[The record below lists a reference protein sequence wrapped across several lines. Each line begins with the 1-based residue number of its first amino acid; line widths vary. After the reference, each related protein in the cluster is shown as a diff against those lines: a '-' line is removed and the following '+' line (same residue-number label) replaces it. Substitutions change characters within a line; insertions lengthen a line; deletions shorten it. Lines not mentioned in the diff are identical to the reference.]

1 MLCVCVC
8 VMAFSGPT
16 EHPGSRDWIFKGVT
30 ESLGFIPS
38 PTSSHRQVELFLHL
52 SLFYSTESDFRGGG
66 NAHGHIYY
74 TVVNL
79 NWICIHIYLIFTH
92 TDDRI
97 YYLLSLYILEPGIL
111 LLYISGRSTS
121 DMYFKLQCLILNTFS
136 LIYFFCIIL
145 IGYKCL
151 KLQGRF

>member
-1 MLCVCVC
+1 MLCVCV
-8 VMAFSGPT
+8 MALSGPT
-16 EHPGSRDWIFKGVT
+16 EHPGGRDWIFKGVT

-66 NAHGHIYY
+66 NAHRHIYY

-92 TDDRI
+92 THMTEYI
-97 YYLLSLYILEPGIL
+97 ICCPCTFWSQAYCYYIFQVDPHQTCTLNYSAF
-111 LLYISGRSTS
+111 S
-121 DMYFKLQCLILNTFS
+121 LNTFS
-136 LIYFFCIIL
+136 FIYFFCIIL
-145 IGYKCL
+145 IGYKYL